1 MRRRWQKNV
10 TDAAAV
16 RSSDSDESARSAAQ
30 SDRWLVIAMA
40 STRAAKLHCARLHRQ
55 SDRRA
60 EGSRFRKVMEAQLTA
75 KFGGWAPLIAL
86 QLEYSLLERTIEG
99 ELIPLALEQGLGMT
113 PWSPLKSH
121 SNQEF

>member
-1 MRRRWQKNV
+1 
-10 TDAAAV
+10 
-16 RSSDSDESARSAAQ
+16 
-30 SDRWLVIAMA
+30 
-40 STRAAKLHCARLHRQ
+40 
-55 SDRRA
+55 
-60 EGSRFRKVMEAQLTA
+60 MEAQLTA